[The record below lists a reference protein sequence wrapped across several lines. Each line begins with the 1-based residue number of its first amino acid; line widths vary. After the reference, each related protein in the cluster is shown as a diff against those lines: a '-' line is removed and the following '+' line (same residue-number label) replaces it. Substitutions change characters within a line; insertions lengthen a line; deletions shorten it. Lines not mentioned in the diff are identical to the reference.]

1 MEIIRGTLTPA
12 LPEDMRTAVAIGK
25 FDGVHVGHRKLLE
38 VIGEKRAQGLVPCVF
53 LLDPDPASYFAGAQQ
68 PCLTSEAEKLRIFEE
83 LGVELAVLYPLT
95 AETAATPPERFI
107 REILGDL
114 LHTRFVA
121 CGTDV
126 SYGHRGAGDAALM
139 TRIGPSCGI
148 EVRVVDK
155 VRDGDHEISSTYIR
169 ERLADTPVS
178 RVNEL
183 LGAPYPVEGRV
194 DLPRGGDA
202 LGVSGC
208 SAEEERSDLPRGGDA
223 SEESAC
229 SAEDGRSDLPRGGD
243 VSEVSDCSAE
253 EGVLLVPAGKI
264 LPPAGEYRGIA
275 EDAALRGSEG
285 TTVRLQIPD
294 APEDTERAV
303 HWKTEDGSRPL
314 RAATGALLIHIT
326 ESI

>member
-1 MEIIRGTLTPA
+1 
-12 LPEDMRTAVAIGK
+12 
-25 FDGVHVGHRKLLE
+25 
-38 VIGEKRAQGLVPCVF
+38 
-53 LLDPDPASYFAGAQQ
+53 
-68 PCLTSEAEKLRIFEE
+68 
-83 LGVELAVLYPLT
+83 
-95 AETAATPPERFI
+95 
-107 REILGDL
+107 
-114 LHTRFVA
+114 
-121 CGTDV
+121 
-126 SYGHRGAGDAALM
+126 
-139 TRIGPSCGI
+139 

-208 SAEEERSDLPRGGDA
+208 SAEE
-223 SEESAC
+223 
-229 SAEDGRSDLPRGGD
+229 
-243 VSEVSDCSAE
+243 
-253 EGVLLVPAGKI
+253 GVLLVPAGKI

-285 TTVRLQIPD
+285 ATVRLQIPD
-294 APEDTERAV
+294 APDDTERAV
-303 HWKTEDGSRPL
+303 HWKTEDGSRSL

>member
-1 MEIIRGTLTPA
+1 MEIIRGTLTPT
-12 LPEDMRTAVAIGK
+12 LPENVRTAVAIGK

-139 TRIGPSCGI
+139 TRVGPSCGI

-208 SAEEERSDLPRGGDA
+208 SAEEERSDLPREGDA
-223 SEESAC
+223 SE
-229 SAEDGRSDLPRGGD
+229 
-243 VSEVSDCSAE
+243 VSGCSAE

-264 LPPAGEYRGIA
+264 LPPAGTYRGIA

-285 TTVRLQIPD
+285 ATVRLQIPD
-294 APEDTERAV
+294 APDDTERAV